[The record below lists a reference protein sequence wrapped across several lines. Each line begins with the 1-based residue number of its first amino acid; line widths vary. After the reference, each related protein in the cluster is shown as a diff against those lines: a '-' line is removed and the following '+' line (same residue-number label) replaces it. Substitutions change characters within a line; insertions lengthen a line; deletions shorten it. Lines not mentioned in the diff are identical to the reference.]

1 MPIIVFCSFAHHV
14 SGWSAERGAPVGV
27 DTPSSELANRRRV
40 FVTDQSRFKE

>member
-1 MPIIVFCSFAHHV
+1 MPIMVFCSFAHRV
-14 SGWSAERGAPVGV
+14 SGRAEGGAPVEV